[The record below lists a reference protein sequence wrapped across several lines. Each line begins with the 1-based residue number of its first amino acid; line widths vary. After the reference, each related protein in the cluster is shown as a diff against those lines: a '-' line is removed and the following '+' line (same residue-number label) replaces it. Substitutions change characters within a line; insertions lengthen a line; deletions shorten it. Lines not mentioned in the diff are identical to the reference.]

1 MFHVKIDFERA
12 FQKNQSSN
20 TILKSSV
27 HCGYYSIGQ
36 TFLAGERRKK
46 KSLDWY
52 TEMYVFVN
60 NFVHFTFQALKLEK
74 SSTKTYKYVVSVD
87 TVVLASTTI
96 PYLRYHTRHSA
107 PMISKC

>member
-1 MFHVKIDFERA
+1 M
-12 FQKNQSSN
+12 
-20 TILKSSV
+20 KSSV
-27 HCGYYSIGQ
+27 HCGYNSIGQ

-74 SSTKTYKYVVSVD
+74 WT
-87 TVVLASTTI
+87 L
-96 PYLRYHTRHSA
+96 PN
-107 PMISKC
+107 MIKDFLKISQRVWHENNFLDI